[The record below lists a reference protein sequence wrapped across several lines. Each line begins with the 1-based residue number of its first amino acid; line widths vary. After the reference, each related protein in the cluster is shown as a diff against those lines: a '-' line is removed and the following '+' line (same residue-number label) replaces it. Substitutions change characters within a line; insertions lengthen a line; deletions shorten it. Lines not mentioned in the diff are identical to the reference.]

1 MTVEAV
7 IEQGLLDQNAIS
19 VQPLGLIVEK
29 STLLKALGHIQSVV
43 ERRNTIPILG
53 NVKIEAKNNLLS
65 LTSTD
70 MDISATESIPADIQ
84 AEGALTVPA
93 HTLYDIVR
101 KLADGSQIQLTCNAQ
116 TGFKLSIVSGA
127 CEFALSCLPV
137 EDFPVI
143 DRGEMSHQFS
153 LTKEQLVALL
163 DKTKFAI
170 STEETR
176 YYLNGIYLHEKQGN
190 LVTVATD
197 GHRLAA
203 MKFEAPEGVSG
214 MPGVIIPRK
223 TVAEIRKL
231 VDVAEGDIGVAL
243 SDTKIAFEFGTAS
256 VISKLIDGT
265 FPEYEKVIPSG
276 NDKDMTVPTAALI
289 SSVDRVATIASDKTR
304 AIKLAF
310 SNNKLTLTASNED
323 AGTAQEEIEVVYEGE
338 SFDIG
343 FNSRYLLEM
352 LSGFEG
358 KTAIFSLAGGSAPA
372 LVKDDNQEGALYVI
386 MPMRI

>member
-1 MTVEAV
+1 MTLEATLQQNVLEGNTVAVSSVALVVER
-7 IEQGLLDQNAIS
+7 
-19 VQPLGLIVEK
+19 

-53 NVKIEAKNNLLS
+53 NVKIEAKNNVLS
-65 LTSTD
+65 LTATD

-84 AEGALTVPA
+84 TEGAITVPA

-101 KLADGSQIQLTCNAQ
+101 KLPDGSQIQLSCNEK

-127 CEFALSCLPV
+127 CEFSLSCLPV
-137 EDFPVI
+137 EDFPLI
-143 DRGEMSHQFS
+143 DRGEMTHQFS
-153 LTKEQLVALL
+153 LSKEQLIQLL

-176 YYLNGIYLHEKQGN
+176 YYLNGIFLHEKEGK
-190 LVTVATD
+190 LVAVATD
-197 GHRLAA
+197 GHRLAT
-203 MKFEAPEGVSG
+203 MRFDAPEGTAG

-231 VDVAEGDIGVAL
+231 VDVAESDVKVSL
-243 SDTKIAFEFGTAS
+243 SDTKISFEFGEAD
-256 VISKLIDGT
+256 VISKIIDGT

-276 NDKDMTVPTAALI
+276 NDKEMVVSTEALVE
-289 SSVDRVATIASDKTR
+289 SVDRVATIASDKTR
-304 AIKLAF
+304 AIKLSL
-310 SNNKLTLTASNED
+310 SNNKLTLSASNED
-323 AGTAQEEIEVVYEGE
+323 AGSAQEDIEVVYEGE

-358 KTAIFSLAGGSAPA
+358 ETATFSLAGGSAPA
-372 LVKDDNQEGALYVI
+372 LVKDSKQEGALYVI